1 MNAPAS
7 VPLPPCL
14 AAPDRA
20 AEPETDGVGWDERH
34 LQCIWADARLRPALR
49 TTGGE
54 PVEVLSPGVW
64 NGGPGPDFRGAILRI
79 GGRRA
84 AGDVEL
90 HVRPG
95 DWTAHGHDG
104 DPRYAN
110 VALHV
115 AWFPPAP
122 GAVLPD
128 VPLALLADA
137 MSTRPGFSF
146 DQIDPSAYPHAARS
160 DLPRPCRDALRGAPP
175 AVAGDLLER
184 AGAGRLRTKARA
196 LAARAAAAGSP
207 AQAFYAE
214 VMACLGFHAN
224 TAAMRALAADVPI
237 RELSARA
244 DPFERYATL
253 LGRAGLLPE
262 PGASGP
268 PAGWVAALW
277 NAAFRAGASF
287 AADATGRW
295 TLAGVRP
302 ANHPRRRLA
311 VAAALFADPDSLR
324 AGLASL
330 PRGDAR
336 RWARDAEALLR
347 RAAAPAAA
355 LLPPG
360 AARGGLL
367 GGGRIRAILANAVL
381 PALAFEDPV
390 SARALLAALPG
401 ESPSATMEEMAF
413 RLLGADHNPALW
425 RGSALRMQGLLALWS
440 GHCAASPETCR
451 DCPLAGLASASG
463 RGTGRDAPP

>member
-1 MNAPAS
+1 MTPAS

-14 AAPDRA
+14 LPGRAA
-20 AEPETDGVGWDERH
+20 AEPDAGGTGWNERH
-34 LQCIWADARLRPALR
+34 LQCIWADARLRPALA
-49 TTGGE
+49 TTGGA

-79 GGRRA
+79 GGVRA
-84 AGDVEL
+84 AGDVEI
-90 HVRPG
+90 HVRPS

-104 DPRYAN
+104 DPRYAG
-110 VALHV
+110 VVLHV

-128 VPLALLADA
+128 VPLALLSDA
-137 MSTRPGFSF
+137 MLARPGFSF
-146 DQIDPSAYPHAARS
+146 DQIDPDAYPHAARS
-160 DLPRPCRDALRGAPP
+160 DLPRPCRDALRGAPAE
-175 AVAGDLLER
+175 AVRDLLER
-184 AGAGRLRTKARA
+184 AGEVRLRRKARELA
-196 LAARAAAAGSP
+196 DRAARAGSP

-214 VMACLGFHAN
+214 VLACLGFHAN
-224 TAAMRALAADVPI
+224 VAPMRALAEEVPV
-237 RELSARA
+237 RDLAARA
-244 DPFERYATL
+244 DPFERYALL

-262 PGASGP
+262 PDAPGF
-268 PAGWVAALW
+268 PADWVSALW
-277 NAAFRAGASF
+277 NAAFRAGASSAPD
-287 AADATGRW
+287 AAARW
-295 TLAGVRP
+295 TTAGVRP

-324 AGLASL
+324 ASLAAL

-336 RWARDAEALLR
+336 AWTRDAETLLR

-390 SARALLAALPG
+390 STRALLAALPG

-425 RGSALRMQGLLALWS
+425 RTGALRMQGLLALWS

-451 DCPLAGLASASG
+451 DCPLAAAAA
-463 RGTGRDAPP
+463 RP

>member
-1 MNAPAS
+1 MNETAS
-7 VPLPPCL
+7 LPLPPCL
-14 AAPDRA
+14 LPGRAA
-20 AEPETDGVGWDERH
+20 AEPETDGAAWDERH
-34 LQCIWADARLRPALR
+34 LQCIWADARLRPPLS
-49 TTGGE
+49 TTGGA

-79 GGRRA
+79 GGVRA

-90 HVRPG
+90 HVRPS

-104 DPRYAN
+104 DPRYEN
-110 VALHV
+110 VVLHV

-128 VPLALLADA
+128 VPLALLSDA
-137 MSTRPGFSF
+137 MLARPGFSF
-146 DQIDPSAYPHAARS
+146 DQIDPDAYPHAARS
-160 DLPRPCRDALRGAPP
+160 DLPRPCRDALRGAP
-175 AVAGDLLER
+175 AAIVRDLLER
-184 AGAGRLRTKARA
+184 AGEARLRRKARELA
-196 LAARAAAAGSP
+196 ERAARAGSP

-214 VMACLGFHAN
+214 VLACLGFHAN
-224 TAAMRALAADVPI
+224 TAPMRALAAQVPV
-237 RELSARA
+237 RELAARA
-244 DPFERYATL
+244 DPFERYALL
-253 LGRAGLLPE
+253 LGRAGLLPPPDA
-262 PGASGP
+262 PGFPSG
-268 PAGWVAALW
+268 WTAALW
-277 NAAFRAGASF
+277 NAAFRAGASHAPD
-287 AADATGRW
+287 AAGRW

-324 AGLASL
+324 AALAAL
-330 PRGDAR
+330 PRADAKA
-336 RWARDAEALLR
+336 WARAAEKVLR
-347 RAAAPAAA
+347 DAAAPAAA

-367 GGGRIRAILANAVL
+367 GGGRVRAILANAVL
-381 PALAFEDPV
+381 PALAFGDSV

-425 RGSALRMQGLLALWS
+425 RTGALRMQGLLALWS

-451 DCPLAGLASASG
+451 ECPLAAAA
-463 RGTGRDAPP
+463 RR